1 MIGEWGTRNGKME
14 YWLFSQLINPVMI
27 QTGGLYPVYY
37 GKRIVVI
44 LVWLVQHLMPVT
56 MLVTG
61 QNYFSSLQMIS
72 SLLLM
77 TSGMKIMAMLTHL
90 EIKVIPYLRILRI
103 GNGVREI

>member
-77 TSGMKIMAMLTHL
+77 ISGMRMRAMFTHL
-90 EIKVIPYLRILRI
+90 KTKVIPALRFIKM
-103 GNGVREI
+103 